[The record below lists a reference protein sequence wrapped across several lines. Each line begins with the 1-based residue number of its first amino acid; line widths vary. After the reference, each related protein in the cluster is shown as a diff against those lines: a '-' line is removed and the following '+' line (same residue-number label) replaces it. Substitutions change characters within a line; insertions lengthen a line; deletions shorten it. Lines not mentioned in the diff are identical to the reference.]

1 MEEGA
6 RGHKLGVK
14 IAGECLKS
22 NRLLKSAAELPL
34 TGGSEGLDVVDNAI
48 L

>member
-22 NRLLKSAAELPL
+22 NRLLKSEAELPL
-34 TGGSEGLDVVDNAI
+34 SRRAERLDVVGKAS